1 MMPKFI
7 GFYRHI
13 GTAVVLDDGESGSII
28 VQPSIIES
36 SILGKNTGTVNNHSL
51 DKYRSCLEAGFDS
64 VELEEYLRR
73 EFLTFGGQPSAEL
86 PEWIQWQVGKK

>member
-51 DKYRSCLEAGFDS
+51 DKYR
-64 VELEEYLRR
+64 R
-73 EFLTFGGQPSAEL
+73 
-86 PEWIQWQVGKK
+86 